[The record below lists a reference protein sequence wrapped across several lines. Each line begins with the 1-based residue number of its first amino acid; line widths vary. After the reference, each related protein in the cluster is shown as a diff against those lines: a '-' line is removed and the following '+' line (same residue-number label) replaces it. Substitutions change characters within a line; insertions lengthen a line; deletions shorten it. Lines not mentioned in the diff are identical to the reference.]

1 MKTPIPEGS
10 FFYRRIFSYTL
21 TVVLLALL
29 GFIIWQLTDAKELGD
44 IAFWLIILIW
54 WVVTYYMIS
63 PTAEQ
68 IARIIQSARV
78 AMFGSNTEGDE

>member
-21 TVVLLALL
+21 AVVLLFFT
-29 GFIIWQLTDAKELGD
+29 GWIVYQLTDQKKLAD
-44 IAFWLIILIW
+44 TAFWILVLLW
-54 WVVTYYMIS
+54 WVITYYMVAPS
-63 PTAEQ
+63 AEQ

-78 AMFGSNTEGDE
+78 AMFGRNEGDE